1 MTYQSPF
8 TEKIEVNTPEEA
20 RNAIMQMCTWYCK
33 KDAISKFHCAGCD
46 AALCNAVKHKIANDF
61 STKTTKP

>member
-20 RNAIMQMCTWYCK
+20 RNAILQMCAWHCK
-33 KDAISKFHCAGCD
+33 KDAISKFHCSGRD
-46 AALCNAVKHKIANDF
+46 AALCNAVKDKIVNDF
-61 STKTTKP
+61 SAKTTKP